1 LYGGVGGNL
10 VLRIARRERE
20 MQHAAWLTKGYTI
33 VEEIYALRGQRVD
46 LRLLAQDYVKGG
58 RGWSDLI
65 EQFGCNSGGCLWVA
79 KVDCYEDEVAS
90 VDKAMLL

>member
-33 VEEIYALRGQRVD
+33 VEEIHALRR
-46 LRLLAQDYVKGG
+46 
-58 RGWSDLI
+58 
-65 EQFGCNSGGCLWVA
+65 
-79 KVDCYEDEVAS
+79 
-90 VDKAMLL
+90 